1 MSTTKKQTTRAE
13 LDSLRRTEEESM
25 TRMDS
30 GANMCHRLKKQ
41 RPMSTLWIKK
51 VFAFDAVVHERQPI
65 FMSKIVFAEN
75 P

>member
-1 MSTTKKQTTRAE
+1 
-13 LDSLRRTEEESM
+13 M